1 MERSDIREEAAG
13 CRPWISLRSIRLRP
27 QASRGVFEVLATLPI
42 LTNPLAWAGQ
52 DVSAAK
58 QGADPS
64 LQFLADGLAWV
75 VGVIQAVWAWT
86 ADQIARMTQAP
97 WESWPLW
104 KQILLLIVAGF
115 VVYALFLAA
124 KQLWWAALNVLS
136 AIGAFIGTLIVTLPT
151 ILLAGAIALGGLWLI
166 NNFHDL
172 SSLRPH
178 MTFSGSDGGSPYG
191 GSPSADPA
199 TRRGPAETVGGR

>member
-1 MERSDIREEAAG
+1 MHSKI
-13 CRPWISLRSIRLRP
+13 
-27 QASRGVFEVLATLPI
+27 LATLPI
-42 LTNPLAWAGQ
+42 LTKPLAWTGQ
-52 DVSAAK
+52 GAFAAK
-58 QGADPS
+58 QASDQS

-97 WESWPLW
+97 WETWPLW
-104 KQILLLIVAGF
+104 KQILLLVVAGF

-136 AIGAFIGTLIVTLPT
+136 AVAAFIGTLIVTLPT
-151 ILLAGAIALGGLWLI
+151 ILLAGAIALAGLWLI

-178 MTFSGSDGGSPYG
+178 MTFSGSDWGSPSGGSP
-191 GSPSADPA
+191 PPDPA
-199 TRRGPAETVGGR
+199 TRRGPAEPIGGN

>member
-1 MERSDIREEAAG
+1 MHANM
-13 CRPWISLRSIRLRP
+13 
-27 QASRGVFEVLATLPI
+27 LATLPI
-42 LTNPLAWAGQ
+42 LTKPLAWAGQ
-52 DVSAAK
+52 GVSAAK
-58 QGADPS
+58 LASDQP
-64 LQFLADGLAWV
+64 LQFLADGLAWL
-75 VGVIQAVWAWT
+75 VGVIESVWAWT
-86 ADQIARMTQAP
+86 ADQISRMTQTP

-104 KQILLLIVAGF
+104 KQILLLVVAGF

-136 AIGAFIGTLIVTLPT
+136 AVAAFIGTLIVTLPT

-178 MTFSGSDGGSPYG
+178 ITFSGSDGGP
-191 GSPSADPA
+191 PRPA
-199 TRRGPAETVGGR
+199 RRGPAEAIEGR